1 MSQFGFDDNPFA
13 APPLVTP
20 GSAAAD
26 PFQDPSVQ
34 KATTGGGPGG
44 PVEPPAPSDLSDYN
58 PFEGQKTVGQSAGSG
73 PAVMNAQSPQPQ
85 VPPPITTADF
95 QRRQEELEERARD
108 LERREQELRNAPYNA
123 RTNNW
128 PPVPSFC
135 PFQPCFYQDINVDI
149 PVEFQKIV
157 NYLYYLWVAHV
168 SLLFSNMIVGLL
180 YLFVGGDWGGTF
192 VGSTIYFLIFS
203 PLSFICWFRPAYKAF
218 RDDSSFN
225 FMVFF
230 FVFFFQFIMSV
241 LSSLGIG
248 DTGSCGLIT
257 GIRQITN
264 SESTGGQV
272 FVGVLMLI
280 TAVGFAVA
288 AVAQF
293 FMLTKVHRLYKASD
307 CTVAKAQAEFA
318 SGVMKNEGVQRAAA
332 EAARQSAANAFNN
345 PNNGGTPMGNNR

>member
-1 MSQFGFDDNPFA
+1 MDH
-13 APPLVTP
+13 
-20 GSAAAD
+20 
-26 PFQDPSVQ
+26 DPSVQ

-225 FMVFF
+225 FMV
-230 FVFFFQFIMSV
+230 
-241 LSSLGIG
+241 
-248 DTGSCGLIT
+248 
-257 GIRQITN
+257 
-264 SESTGGQV
+264 
-272 FVGVLMLI
+272 
-280 TAVGFAVA
+280 
-288 AVAQF
+288 
-293 FMLTKVHRLYKASD
+293 HRLYKASD

-345 PNNGGTPMGNNR
+345 PNNGGTPMGNNRY

>member
-218 RDDSSFN
+218 RY
-225 FMVFF
+225 
-230 FVFFFQFIMSV
+230 
-241 LSSLGIG
+241 LSI
-248 DTGSCGLIT
+248 I
-257 GIRQITN
+257 
-264 SESTGGQV
+264 V

-345 PNNGGTPMGNNR
+345 PNNGGTPMGNNRY